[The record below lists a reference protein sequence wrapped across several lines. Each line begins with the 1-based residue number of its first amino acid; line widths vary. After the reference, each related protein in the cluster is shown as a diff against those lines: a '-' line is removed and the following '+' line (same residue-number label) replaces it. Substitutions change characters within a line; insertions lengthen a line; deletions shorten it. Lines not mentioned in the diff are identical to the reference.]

1 MLNWVLVCAYSH
13 PPHLS
18 LLLSFSL
25 SVESHPPILLPE
37 VMVSHPKSKS
47 WHIPAHRLGA
57 ASNPLYT
64 HTLWLSTVFV
74 HNTCQAPTGEV
85 LEKTF
90 LCRNVPYPLWRTPS
104 SHVQI
109 YSACIWCCAT
119 CNHPPAHPLSE
130 SKPAIVPLSGMEHKM
145 YLIIVLHHEPTQ
157 HTSEFTFK

>member
-1 MLNWVLVCAYSH
+1 MSSSVPLHRQSCFFLFFGGGFKMLNSVVVRVCSH
-13 PPHLS
+13 PPHLL

-47 WHIPAHRLGA
+47 WHIPAHTLGA

-64 HTLWLSTVFV
+64 HTLWLCTVFV

-90 LCRNVPYPLWRTPS
+90 LSENVSYPLWRTAS
-104 SHVQI
+104 SRV
-109 YSACIWCCAT
+109 
-119 CNHPPAHPLSE
+119 
-130 SKPAIVPLSGMEHKM
+130 
-145 YLIIVLHHEPTQ
+145 
-157 HTSEFTFK
+157 